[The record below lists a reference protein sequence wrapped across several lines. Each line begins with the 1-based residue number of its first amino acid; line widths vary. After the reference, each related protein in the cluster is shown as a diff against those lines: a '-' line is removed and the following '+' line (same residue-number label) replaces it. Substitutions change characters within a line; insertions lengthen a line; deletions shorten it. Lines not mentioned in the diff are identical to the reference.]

1 MSLSEAQFHALV
13 DNVQTTI
20 EDTFDDSG
28 IDVDLINSGGIL
40 TIVFANNS
48 QLIIS
53 RQEPLKQIWVAAR
66 SGGFHFDY
74 NLQEQQW
81 FCSNANA
88 DLASFL
94 SKATQEQASE
104 TILFYDL

>member
-1 MSLSEAQFHALV
+1 MSLSEAQFHELV

-74 NLQEQQW
+74 NLQEQHW
-81 FCSNANA
+81 FCLSANA
-88 DLASFL
+88 DLANFL
-94 SKATQEQASE
+94 SQATQEQANE
-104 TILFYDL
+104 VIQFYHL